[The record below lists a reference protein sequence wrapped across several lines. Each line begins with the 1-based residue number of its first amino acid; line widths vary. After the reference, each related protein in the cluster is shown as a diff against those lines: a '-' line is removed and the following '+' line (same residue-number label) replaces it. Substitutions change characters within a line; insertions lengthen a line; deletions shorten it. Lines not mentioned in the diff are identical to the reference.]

1 MKGKEEDVKLGASK
15 FSERQPIGKSAQTQ
29 DEGKDY
35 KEPPPAPLFEP
46 GELTSWSFYRA
57 RIAEF
62 IATFLFLYITIL
74 TVMRVVK
81 SKSKCTTVEIQGIA
95 WAFGR
100 TILPSSRTH
109 QPALLIKSVRPI
121 VAVRLLEPIKQR
133 SISSDKSPNAIKSPR
148 NFQEGVVGLGIV
160 AAMIDLGNPNE
171 VALSDKSPRSNPIPI
186 VSAAKPAA
194 NFRGGFCV
202 ERAGAVVDESA
213 ESYTCV
219 ITHFRNNL
227 TSKRVFDDEL
237 SGVVDDPNAGVVEAF
252 SDVVFYKSVFPCNS
266 GGRVWTRSIKLFI
279 SSSPL
284 PYDGGKGEQKHR
296 QVQFCGSAQQ
306 VALAKQIADEY
317 IYSQLVQQPGAQ
329 QPVLQ

>member
-1 MKGKEEDVKLGASK
+1 
-15 FSERQPIGKSAQTQ
+15 
-29 DEGKDY
+29 
-35 KEPPPAPLFEP
+35 
-46 GELTSWSFYRA
+46 
-57 RIAEF
+57 
-62 IATFLFLYITIL
+62 
-74 TVMRVVK
+74 
-81 SKSKCTTVEIQGIA
+81 
-95 WAFGR
+95 
-100 TILPSSRTH
+100 
-109 QPALLIKSVRPI
+109 
-121 VAVRLLEPIKQR
+121 
-133 SISSDKSPNAIKSPR
+133 
-148 NFQEGVVGLGIV
+148 
-160 AAMIDLGNPNE
+160 MIDLGNPNE

-202 ERAGAVVDESA
+202 EMAGAVVDESA

-219 ITHFRNNL
+219 ITHFGNNL

-266 GGRVWTRSIKLFI
+266 GGRVWTRSIKLLI

-306 VALAKQIADEY
+306 VALAKQRADDQF
-317 IYSQLVQQPGAQ
+317 YSEDEAGNTDLVHQL
-329 QPVLQ
+329 LQSPPSSTPARILHSSSPASEAWVAPPSPCSKSRCRRRSELR